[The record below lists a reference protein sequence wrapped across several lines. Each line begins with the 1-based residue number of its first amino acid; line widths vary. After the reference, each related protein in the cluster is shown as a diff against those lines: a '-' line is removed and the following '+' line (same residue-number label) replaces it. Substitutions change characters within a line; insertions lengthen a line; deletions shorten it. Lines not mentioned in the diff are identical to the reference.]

1 MKKIVLGFIPVFIAA
16 TLMAGCSMLTWDS
29 KQGSKKEP
37 SVSDENMP
45 EVAPEGIDKNQ
56 TNPISPPEESRTSV
70 SRAKIVS
77 VQKFG
82 EDEQGQRQYFEVID
96 ETKKQIGKA
105 KADPLAQ
112 PVRIIIYDNN
122 AIQKDYPMEFGVA
135 WGRTLEAMLDMPLST
150 IDKSSGV
157 ITTAWVYDKAK
168 LDSGSATMS
177 FLTSVSAPVRYKYT
191 VRLLSRG
198 GMTQIKV
205 VSHAE
210 VREAQQ
216 WATVR
221 PKLVVTE
228 KLFDRIE
235 LELRTPIF
243 SDRF

>member
-1 MKKIVLGFIPVFIAA
+1 MKKIIWGFIPLFIVAIG
-16 TLMAGCSMLTWDS
+16 MAGCSQMIWDS
-29 KQGSKKEP
+29 KKDSKKAP
-37 SVSDENMP
+37 STSDENMP
-45 EVAPEGIDKNQ
+45 EVAPEGIDKNR

-96 ETKKQIGKA
+96 ETKEQMGKA

-112 PVRIIIYDNN
+112 PVRIVIYDNN
-122 AIQKDYPMEFGVA
+122 SIQKDYPMEFGVA

-150 IDKSSGV
+150 IDKSSGI
-157 ITTAWVYDKAK
+157 ITTAWLYDKAK
-168 LDSGSATMS
+168 VDSGSAAMS
-177 FLTSVSAPVRYKYT
+177 FLTSTSAPVRFKYT

-210 VREAQQ
+210 VRKAQQ

-221 PKLVVTE
+221 AKLVVTE